1 MCIQTAV
8 SAAER
13 EERNISSEKVCFPHL
28 PRSIKC
34 DGVSSSSEEGLAD
47 MVGLLQDSRALQA
60 LLQKYRDLP
69 SRLSAKPRRKTPQCR
84 VREEYPQRRLEVL
97 GYSFLK
103 FSTARFLHY
112 QLGCRAS
119 ANQLNDLR
127 ERLVGKM
134 LLQKLSL
141 KNFFR

>member
-1 MCIQTAV
+1 
-8 SAAER
+8 
-13 EERNISSEKVCFPHL
+13 
-28 PRSIKC
+28 
-34 DGVSSSSEEGLAD
+34 

-69 SRLSAKPRRKTPQCR
+69 SRVSANRRPKTPQW
-84 VREEYPQRRLEVL
+84 VKEECPQRRLEVLSYFFSNVTIYFNEIYHDNKVL

-119 ANQLNDLR
+119 ANQLSDLR
-127 ERLVGKM
+127 ERVVGKM
-134 LLQKLSL
+134 LLQKLSIKPL
-141 KNFFR
+141 FR

>member
-1 MCIQTAV
+1 
-8 SAAER
+8 
-13 EERNISSEKVCFPHL
+13 
-28 PRSIKC
+28 
-34 DGVSSSSEEGLAD
+34 

-69 SRLSAKPRRKTPQCR
+69 SRVSANRRPKTSQW
-84 VREEYPQRRLEVL
+84 VKEECPQRRLEVLSYFFFSNVIIYFNEIYNDNKVL

-119 ANQLNDLR
+119 ANQLSDLR

-134 LLQKLSL
+134 LLQNRSL
-141 KNFFR
+141 KPLFR